1 MSLVGDARLEE
12 VDIAQQRPSGEAGY
26 PQGGKLYSVANIEFG
41 FPLAR
46 ERKKTIVKF
55 VIFADAGGS
64 WDRARDLTGR
74 IGSNERD
81 IKTDVGFG
89 LRFVTPAF
97 PIRLDYGY
105 GLNHRNGERLYQINF
120 GLGPLF

>member
-1 MSLVGDARLEE
+1 M
-12 VDIAQQRPSGEAGY
+12 
-26 PQGGKLYSVANIEFG
+26 
-41 FPLAR
+41 
-46 ERKKTIVKF
+46 KF
-55 VIFADAGGS
+55 VVFADAGGS
-64 WDRARDLTGR
+64 WDRAREFSGR
-74 IGSNERD
+74 VGSGERD

-105 GLNHRNGERLYQINF
+105 GLNHRAGERLYQINF

>member
-1 MSLVGDARLEE
+1 M
-12 VDIAQQRPSGEAGY
+12 
-26 PQGGKLYSVANIEFG
+26 ANLEFG

-46 ERKKTIVKF
+46 EKHKTIVKI
-55 VIFADAGGS
+55 VIF
-64 WDRARDLTGR
+64 
-74 IGSNERD
+74 
-81 IKTDVGFG
+81 TDVCSSWASFSTITNRFGGNTNDLKSDVGIG

-105 GLNHRNGERLYQINF
+105 GLNHAPGQKVYQINF